1 MSIFVIPGHG
11 AGDPGAC
18 GNGYSEAERV
28 RALAQRIKDFGG
40 ESVELADFDR
50 NYYEDGGINYMWFDE
65 NTKVIELHMDA
76 ATPSARGG
84 HVIICDQF
92 EPDEYDIALEQLIVG
107 MFPGR
112 SITISRRG
120 DLANPNRAANRG
132 VNYRLVE
139 LGFITNAQDVA
150 TFNARMDELA
160 QGIVDAMGGS
170 VYTKDVA
177 PSPAP
182 EWTPSAPVPV
192 LDIDDLARRVIN
204 GEFGNGE
211 ERKARLFPNY
221 DAVQTRVNEML
232 GCSVSHVSGDPAE
245 DIEGLAWRV
254 INGEFG
260 NGQERKDRLG
270 DRYAAVQK
278 RVNQLLGY

>member
-50 NYYEDGGINYMWFDE
+50 NYYADGGINSMWFDE

-76 ATPSARGG
+76 ASPDARGG

-92 EPDEYDIALEQLIVG
+92 DPDEYDTALESLIVG

-112 SITISRRG
+112 SVAMSKRG
-120 DLANPNRAANRG
+120 DLANPNRAAARG
-132 VNYRLVE
+132 INYRLVE
-139 LGFITNAQDVA
+139 CGFITNAQDVA

-170 VYTKDVA
+170 VYTKEEA
-177 PSPAP
+177 PAPAP

-204 GEFGNGE
+204 GEFGNGD

-221 DAVQTRVNEML
+221 DAVQNRVNEIL
-232 GCSVSHVSGDPAE
+232 GCSVRREV
-245 DIEGLAWRV
+245 DIENLAWRV

-260 NGQERKDRLG
+260 NGQARRDALG
-270 DRYAAVQK
+270 ENYAAVQK
-278 RVNQLLGY
+278 RVNEILA